1 MSGLFKDP
9 WMLGAAAAAGVL
21 AALLAGWGEGRRR
34 RLIAAFATPALAG
47 RLFPAEAAEARRR
60 NAFLRS
66 AALVL
71 LLVALAGPQWGV
83 ELIESKAKT
92 SQAVLA
98 VDVSTSMLAEDVKP
112 NRLERTKAALSLVLD
127 RMAGQRVGVVAF
139 AGDAFTQCPMTTD
152 LAAARSLVRRL
163 EAGKLPRQGTSLAR
177 AVEKGTAML
186 ARYPGRKAMVL
197 VTDGEDR
204 TGDALA
210 AARSAA
216 DAGVSLVIL
225 GVGTLEG
232 APIPLKD
239 ADGRT
244 VGYKKDRSGQT
255 VVSRLGESGLAQL
268 ASLTRGAY
276 WRLTNDDADVAA
288 VLRALSESDGSESAS
303 TAGTRYKNRY
313 RVPLC
318 AALLLLLLEMLLPEV
333 PRRRAPRKAV
343 QAAASALS
351 LAALA
356 LLSPLAASAAP
367 TEWSLWKG
375 NRAWKQGDAGA
386 ALKEY
391 QKSGEASAR
400 GRFNA
405 GAARYA
411 LGDHEGAEHSFSAL
425 AEDLPAAAKD
435 GVRGND
441 VYLDLGNSLFRRQRL
456 PEAAEAYKRCLLI
469 DPSDADC
476 RHNLVLALRPQ
487 KQRPQPDKKKD
498 DKKDDKKDQPPPPS
512 PKPQSGGMSK
522 EDAERILQAVSE
534 REKETRKRQPL
545 KGSEKEGA
553 GQEDD
558 W

>member
-1 MSGLFKDP
+1 MSGLFRDP
-9 WMLGAAAAAGVL
+9 LMLAAAAAAGLL
-21 AALLAGWGEGRRR
+21 AALLAAWGESRRR
-34 RLIAAFATPALAG
+34 RLIALFATPALAG
-47 RLFPAEAAEARRR
+47 RLFPAEAAAARRR

-66 AALVL
+66 GALVL
-71 LLVALAGPQWGV
+71 ILVALAGPQWGV

-112 NRLERTKAALSLVLD
+112 NRLERTKAALSLILD

-139 AGDAFTQCPMTTD
+139 AGDAFIQCPMTTD

-163 EAGKLPRQGTSLAR
+163 EAGKLPRQGTSLTR
-177 AVEKGTAML
+177 AIEKGTAML

-204 TGDALA
+204 SGDALA
-210 AARSAA
+210 AARAAA

-225 GVGTLEG
+225 GVGTVEG

-239 ADGRT
+239 ADART

-268 ASLTRGAY
+268 AALTRGAY

-288 VLRALSESDGSESAS
+288 VLRALSESDGSESSS

-318 AALLLLLLEMLLPEV
+318 AALALLLLEMFLPEV
-333 PRRRAPRKAV
+333 PRRRAPRRTA
-343 QAAASALS
+343 QTAA
-351 LAALA
+351 AALA
-356 LLSPLAASAAP
+356 AALLLTPGPASAAP

-375 NRAWKQGDAGA
+375 NRAWKRGDAGA

-391 QKSGEASAR
+391 QKSGEGSPR
-400 GRFNA
+400 GRFNS

-411 LGDHEGAEHSFSAL
+411 LGDHEGAEHSFAAL
-425 AEDLPAAAKD
+425 AEDLPAAAED
-435 GVRGND
+435 GVKGND
-441 VYLDLGNSLFRRQRL
+441 VYYDLGNSLFRRQRL

-469 DPSDADC
+469 DPDDADC

-487 KQRPQPDKKKD
+487 KQRQQPDQKKD
-498 DKKDDKKDQPPPPS
+498 DKKEDKKDQPPPPS

-534 REKETRKRQPL
+534 REKENRKRQPL